1 MKIHNEHLLGKLSL
15 SLVSSLLIPL
25 GWIQYYFSSNPFSK
39 PDGKI
44 VNVED
49 LFLAVLVNLILIT
62 QLVFFS
68 GYWNKRKRAVW
79 PIVLLWLILIWVL
92 LNTTFLILK

>member
-39 PDGKI
+39 PDGII

-62 QLVFFS
+62 QLVFFPATGINEKELS
-68 GYWNKRKRAVW
+68 G
-79 PIVLLWLILIWVL
+79 LLYCCG
-92 LNTTFLILK
+92 

>member
-68 GYWNKRKRAVW
+68 ATGINEKELSG
-79 PIVLLWLILIWVL
+79 LLYCYG
-92 LNTTFLILK
+92 